1 MLCES
6 PPEKRATGG
15 GNTVR
20 KTFRFAAVGALA
32 ALTVTLTAC
41 GGNAAPSTSSAPA
54 SQPATQAP
62 SSSAPM
68 SSTPAASSDGVT
80 TNADV
85 FGPACNMLPQGDA
98 PGSLNNM
105 GPQPV
110 ASAAS
115 TNPLL
120 TTLVTAVGKVPGLAD
135 TLNSQKAITVFAP
148 YNGAFDA
155 VKSSIGDSAFNGLL
169 GNPTQLGAL
178 LSYHVVPQRY
188 DAAGLVA
195 AGKTT
200 ELAGGDLTIGG
211 TADAPTVT
219 DGQGNTANVLCG
231 NIPTSN
237 ATVFVI
243 DKVLMPKS

>member
-1 MLCES
+1 
-6 PPEKRATGG
+6 
-15 GNTVR
+15 VR
-20 KTFRFAAVGALA
+20 KIQRLAAVGAMA
-32 ALTVTLTAC
+32 ALTVALAAC
-41 GGNAAPSTSSAPA
+41 GSSATPSTSTATSAPA
-54 SQPATQAP
+54 AAPAT
-62 SSSAPM
+62 SA
-68 SSTPAASSDGVT
+68 AAAAASDGVT

-85 FGPACNMLPQGDA
+85 FGPACSKLPTGDA

-120 TTLVTAVGKVPGLAD
+120 TTLVTAVKAAGLVD
-135 TLNSQKAITVFAP
+135 TLNSQKAITVYAP
-148 YNGAFDA
+148 YNDAFAA
-155 VKSSIGDSAFNGLL
+155 VKTALGDAKFNALL
-169 GNPTQLGAL
+169 ADSKSLGAL

-200 ELAGGDLTIGG
+200 ELAGGDVTVGG
-211 TADAPTVT
+211 SATAPTLT
-219 DGQGNTANVLCG
+219 DGMGNTASVLCG

-243 DKVLMPKS
+243 DKVLMPKA

>member
-1 MLCES
+1 
-6 PPEKRATGG
+6 
-15 GNTVR
+15 VR
-20 KTFRFAAVGALA
+20 KIQRLAAIGAMA
-32 ALTVTLTAC
+32 ALTVTLAAC
-41 GGNAAPSTSSAPA
+41 G
-54 SQPATQAP
+54 
-62 SSSAPM
+62 
-68 SSTPAASSDGVT
+68 SSTPASTGTAATSAPAAAPATSAAAASDGVT

-85 FGPACNMLPQGDA
+85 FGPACGMLPQGDA

-120 TTLVTAVGKVPGLAD
+120 TTLVTAVKAANLVD
-135 TLNSQKAITVFAP
+135 TLNSQKAITVYAP
-148 YNGAFDA
+148 YNDAFAA
-155 VKSSIGDSAFNGLL
+155 VKTALGDSAFNALL
-169 GNPTQLGAL
+169 ADPTKLGAL

-200 ELAGGDLTIGG
+200 ELAGGDVTVGG
-211 TADAPTVT
+211 TATAPTLT
-219 DGQGNTANVLCG
+219 DGMGNTASVLCG

-243 DKVLMPKS
+243 DKVLMPKA

>member
-1 MLCES
+1 VL
-6 PPEKRATGG
+6 
-15 GNTVR
+15 
-20 KTFRFAAVGALA
+20 FRSG
-32 ALTVTLTAC
+32 
-41 GGNAAPSTSSAPA
+41 SSSSAPA
-54 SQPATQAP
+54 PAP
-62 SSSAPM
+62 SSSMSAPM
-68 SSTPAASSDGVT
+68 SSAASGDGVT

-85 FGPACNMLPQGDA
+85 FGPACNMLPQGDE

-135 TLNSQKAITVFAP
+135 TLNGQEAITVFAP

-155 VKSSIGDSAFNGLL
+155 VKASVGDQAFNDLL
-169 GNPTQLGAL
+169 ANPTGLGGL
-178 LSYHVVPQRY
+178 LSYHVVPKRY
-188 DAAGLVA
+188 DAEGLVE

-200 ELAGGDLTIGG
+200 ELAGGDVTIGG
-211 TADAPTVT
+211 TAEAPTVT
-219 DGQGNTANVLCG
+219 DGQGNTASILCG

-243 DKVLMPKS
+243 DKVLMPAAG

>member
-1 MLCES
+1 M
-6 PPEKRATGG
+6 
-15 GNTVR
+15 R
-20 KTFRFAAVGALA
+20 KIQRLAAVGAAA
-32 ALTVTLTAC
+32 ALSVVLGACSGSGTSTTAT
-41 GGNAAPSTSSAPA
+41 APSSAPA
-54 SQPATQAP
+54 AAP
-62 SSSAPM
+62 TSA
-68 SSTPAASSDGVT
+68 AAAAASDGVT

-85 FGPACNMLPQGDA
+85 FGPACSQLPQGDM

-120 TTLVTAVGKVPGLAD
+120 STLVTAVGQVPGLAD
-135 TLNSQKAITVFAP
+135 TLNQQEAITVYAP
-148 YNGAFDA
+148 FNGAFDA
-155 VKSSIGDSAFNGLL
+155 VKTAVGDQAFTALL
-169 GNPTQLGAL
+169 NNPTQLGAL
-178 LSYHVVPQRY
+178 LSYHVVPKRY

-195 AGKTT
+195 AGTT
-200 ELAGGDLTIGG
+200 TQLAGGEVTVGG
-211 TADAPTVT
+211 SATAPTLT
-219 DGQGNTANVLCG
+219 SGDGTTASVLCG

>member
-1 MLCES
+1 
-6 PPEKRATGG
+6 
-15 GNTVR
+15 VR
-20 KTFRFAAVGALA
+20 KIQRLAAVGAMA
-32 ALTVTLTAC
+32 ALTVALAAC
-41 GGNAAPSTSSAPA
+41 GSSETASTGTATSAPA
-54 SQPATQAP
+54 AAAP
-62 SSSAPM
+62 TSA
-68 SSTPAASSDGVT
+68 AAASDGVT

-85 FGPACNMLPQGDA
+85 FGPACSKLPQGDA

-105 GPQPV
+105 GPNPV
-110 ASAAS
+110 ATAAS
-115 TNPLL
+115 SNPLL

-135 TLNSQKAITVFAP
+135 TLNSQKAITVYAP
-148 YNGAFDA
+148 YNDAFAA
-155 VKSSIGDSAFNGLL
+155 VQKSIGDAAFNALL
-169 GNPTQLGAL
+169 ANPTKLGAL

-200 ELAGGDLTIGG
+200 ELAGGDVTIGG
-211 TADAPTVT
+211 TATAPTLT
-219 DGQGNTANVLCG
+219 DGSGNTASVLCG

>member
-1 MLCES
+1 M
-6 PPEKRATGG
+6 
-15 GNTVR
+15 R
-20 KTFRFAAVGALA
+20 KIQRLAAVGAMA
-32 ALTVTLTAC
+32 ALTVTLAAC
-41 GGNAAPSTSSAPA
+41 G
-54 SQPATQAP
+54 
-62 SSSAPM
+62 
-68 SSTPAASSDGVT
+68 SSTPASTATAPTSAPAAAAPMSTAPAAASDGVT

-85 FGPACNMLPQGDA
+85 FGPACSMLPTGDA

-120 TTLVTAVGKVPGLAD
+120 TTLVTAVKAANLVD
-135 TLNSQKAITVFAP
+135 TLNSQKAITVYAP
-148 YNGAFDA
+148 YNDAFAA
-155 VKSSIGDSAFNGLL
+155 VQKALGDEKFNALL
-169 GNPTQLGAL
+169 KDQTALGAL
-178 LSYHVVPQRY
+178 LSYHVVPTRY

-200 ELAGGDLTIGG
+200 ELAGGDVTIGG
-211 TADAPTVT
+211 TATAPTLT
-219 DGQGNTANVLCG
+219 DGMGNTASVLCG

-243 DKVLMPKS
+243 DKVLMPKA

>member
-1 MLCES
+1 MRNIQRL
-6 PPEKRATGG
+6 
-15 GNTVR
+15 
-20 KTFRFAAVGALA
+20 AAVGAMA
-32 ALTVTLTAC
+32 ALTVALAAC
-41 GGNAAPSTSSAPA
+41 GSSQTASTSTATSAPA
-54 SQPATQAP
+54 AAATTEAAAT
-62 SSSAPM
+62 SA
-68 SSTPAASSDGVT
+68 AAASDGVT

-85 FGPACNMLPQGDA
+85 FGPACSKLPQGNE
-98 PGSLNNM
+98 PGSLNAM

-120 TTLVTAVGKVPGLAD
+120 STLVTAVKAANLVD
-135 TLNSQKAITVFAP
+135 TLNSQKAITVYAP
-148 YNGAFDA
+148 YNDAFAA
-155 VKSSIGDSAFNGLL
+155 VKTKLGDAAFNALL
-169 GNPTQLGAL
+169 ADPTKLGAV

-200 ELAGGDLTIGG
+200 ELAGGDVTVGG
-211 TADAPTVT
+211 TATAPTLT
-219 DGQGNTANVLCG
+219 DGMGNTATVLCG

-243 DKVLMPKS
+243 DKVLFAKA

>member
-1 MLCES
+1 
-6 PPEKRATGG
+6 
-15 GNTVR
+15 VR
-20 KTFRFAAVGALA
+20 KIQRLAAVGAMA
-32 ALTVTLTAC
+32 ALTVTLAAC
-41 GGNAAPSTSSAPA
+41 GSSETPSTSTATSAPA
-54 SQPATQAP
+54 AAAAPAT
-62 SSSAPM
+62 SA
-68 SSTPAASSDGVT
+68 AAASDGVT

-85 FGPACNMLPQGDA
+85 FGPACNMLPTGDA

-120 TTLVTAVGKVPGLAD
+120 TTLVTAVKAANLVD
-135 TLNSQKAITVFAP
+135 TLNSQKAITVYAP
-148 YNGAFDA
+148 YNGAFDSVQKA
-155 VKSSIGDSAFNGLL
+155 
-169 GNPTQLGAL
+169 LGADKFNALLKDQTALGGL

-200 ELAGGDLTIGG
+200 ELAGGDVTVGG
-211 TADAPTVT
+211 TATAPTLT
-219 DGQGNTANVLCG
+219 DGQGNTASVLCG

-243 DKVLMPKS
+243 DKVLMPKA

>member
-1 MLCES
+1 
-6 PPEKRATGG
+6 
-15 GNTVR
+15 VR
-20 KTFRFAAVGALA
+20 KIQRLAAVGAMA
-32 ALTVTLTAC
+32 ALTVALAAC
-41 GGNAAPSTSSAPA
+41 GSSQTASTGTATSAPA
-54 SQPATQAP
+54 AAPTAAAT
-62 SSSAPM
+62 SA
-68 SSTPAASSDGVT
+68 AAASDGVT

-85 FGPACNMLPQGDA
+85 FGPACNMLPTGDA

-120 TTLVTAVGKVPGLAD
+120 TTLVTAVKAANLVD
-135 TLNSQKAITVFAP
+135 TLNSQKAITVYAP

-155 VKSSIGDSAFNGLL
+155 VQKA
-169 GNPTQLGAL
+169 LGAEKFGALLKDPTALGGL

-200 ELAGGDLTIGG
+200 ELAGGDVTVGG
-211 TADAPTVT
+211 TATAPTLT
-219 DGQGNTANVLCG
+219 DGQGNTATVLCG

-243 DKVLMPKS
+243 DKVLMPKA